1 MPLRPLVPLSA
12 LALLGWCWYTFRR
25 KSNLQQN
32 TKEEL
37 SVSFSARKQS
47 TVENVVEQ
55 DTAVAETKTT
65 PEAQDVKTHSHFQ
78 SQEKQVEDQ
87 NVDLSCSQLCSTMS
101 ESSVLSAASTATILT
116 STPIVRLVKGIRP
129 EPEGEVSRA
138 QASLLLAEKPETEL
152 EKEDDSVKGRSDFKE
167 MKETESFAQQPTGIV
182 CPKENGV
189 TSMSEKQSERS
200 PSLSE
205 SGGLVVEAI
214 NGATEEITAIGG
226 GILKRKGQAE
236 PGVTPQSQVQ
246 LQKEIEK
253 NNSLAVTETA
263 EESVSAVHT
272 PRDPSSTFPAEEDSG
287 CSTCHSEEGIEAEK
301 AFSKSRAVEKTSSSI
316 SVSFKTCHAT
326 DQKSEKLTR
335 AKADASKGA
344 NRLQCVNGESWITSK
359 RATQSRN
366 SSHTL
371 WNIEVPAH
379 LVGRLIGKKGKYI
392 SSLKQSSGAKIYVST
407 LPYTF
412 EFQICHIE
420 GSEVQVE
427 KALALIR
434 KKFKDLDLSNRLSS
448 LQPAVVHPI
457 PITSWDGT
465 VEVIVPRVEA
475 ANYLFVQQHT
485 HPTYYGLRSL
495 SEQMLYCYSHSG
507 CPSLPTPVEAGVLC
521 AAPSPDSAWWRAQV
535 IQHYKDS
542 DIVQIR
548 YVDYGGYVTVNL
560 SSLKQIRSDFVTL
573 PFQASE
579 VMLENL
585 APLPGKGRFSIEA
598 HEALEELT
606 QGIPLI
612 MKVTG
617 SQSGL
622 PLVHLWRHTGDEMIS
637 VNGLLVERGLC
648 SWLDSH

>member
-1 MPLRPLVPLSA
+1 VKIGAKMLQLPLRPLVPLSA
-12 LALLGWCWYTFRR
+12 LALLGWCWYTFR
-25 KSNLQQN
+25 KKNNLQQN
-32 TKEEL
+32 TKEGL
-37 SVSFSARKQS
+37 SVSSAARKQS
-47 TVENVVEQ
+47 TVKTVVEQ
-55 DTAVAETKTT
+55 DTAVAESETT
-65 PEAQDVKTHSHFQ
+65 PEAQDVKTHCHFQ

-87 NVDLSCSQLCSTMS
+87 NVDHGCSQLCSTMS
-101 ESSVLSAASTATILT
+101 ESSVLSAASHATILT
-116 STPIVRLVKGIRP
+116 STPIVRLVKGVRP
-129 EPEGEVSRA
+129 EPEGEVARA
-138 QASLLLAEKPETEL
+138 QASLLLAETPETEP

-167 MKETESFAQQPTGIV
+167 MKETESFSQQPTGIV
-182 CPKENGV
+182 CPRENGV
-189 TSMSEKQSERS
+189 TTMSEKQRERS

-205 SGGLVVEAI
+205 SGGLVVKAI

-226 GILKRKGQAE
+226 GILKRKGHVE
-236 PGVTPQSQVQ
+236 PRVTSQSQVQ

-253 NNSLAVTETA
+253 NNSLAVTKMA
-263 EESVSAVHT
+263 DESVSSVHT
-272 PRDPSSTFPAEEDSG
+272 PREKYSTFPAGEDSG
-287 CSTCHSEEGIEAEK
+287 CSMWHSEEGVEAERV
-301 AFSKSRAVEKTSSSI
+301 FSKFQAVEKKSGSV
-316 SVSFKTCHAT
+316 SVSFKTYQAT
-326 DQKSEKLTR
+326 DQKSEKLTS

-344 NRLQCVNGESWITSK
+344 NRLQCVNGESWVASK

-420 GSEVQVE
+420 GSELQVE

-434 KKFKDLDLSNRLSS
+434 KKFKDLDLSNHLNS
-448 LQPAVVHPI
+448 LQPAVVHPV
-457 PITSWDGT
+457 PITSWLLLPQDGT

-485 HPTYYGLRSL
+485 HPTYYGLSSL

-521 AAPSPDSAWWRAQV
+521 AAPSPNGAWWRAQV

-560 SSLKQIRSDFVTL
+560 SCLKQIRSDFVTL

-579 VMLENL
+579 VMLENI
-585 APLPGKGRFSIEA
+585 APLPGKGRFAIEA
-598 HEALEELT
+598 KEALEELT

-622 PLVHLWRHTGDEMIS
+622 PLVHLWRHAGDE
-637 VNGLLVERGLC
+637 
-648 SWLDSH
+648 